1 MTAVSR
7 GVAVCNGSAFMS
19 EGRNRT
25 TGRKF
30 MHRPWHFAVPLA
42 LTVCAAVAAPP
53 SDVRNAPEPQKP
65 VAADPM
71 VNPNAPAAAEL
82 PPTASRG
89 RRIAEE
95 DERGENSWES
105 AKWSQS
111 MLNVHGSAS
120 QRVAVAG
127 PSSVMIKAEWHSTSD
142 LDINVLHA
150 GAPATR
156 LTPTKTFNGTSSAV
170 ATVQVR
176 RPGQLT
182 INVGG
187 GGAEAIPVKLYVG
200 ILPTSH

>member
-1 MTAVSR
+1 
-7 GVAVCNGSAFMS
+7 
-19 EGRNRT
+19 
-25 TGRKF
+25 
-30 MHRPWHFAVPLA
+30 MHRPWHFAVPLV
-42 LTVCAAVAAPP
+42 LTVCAALAAPP
-53 SDVRNAPEPQKP
+53 PDVRNAPASQKP

-82 PPTASRG
+82 PPTASHG

-95 DERGENSWES
+95 EPEENSWES

-111 MLNVHGSAS
+111 MLNVHGSGS
-120 QRVAVAG
+120 RRVAVAG
-127 PSSVMIKAEWHSTSD
+127 PSSVMIKAEWRSAAD

-156 LTPTKTFNGTSSAV
+156 LTPAKTFNGTSSAV

-182 INVGG
+182 IDVRG
-187 GGAEAIPVKLYVG
+187 GGAEAIPVTLYVG